1 MMDRAK
7 NNFQVLLIEDNPAD
21 VRLIFELLKVVNG
34 YSFEIHHV
42 DRLDIGLQRLDKVQM
57 DVIVLDLT
65 LPDSEG
71 YVTFTSLYEHAPN
84 IPIVLLTETDDEE
97 LGIQAIRDGAQDYL
111 IKNDLSGELLARA
124 IRYAVGRKLATDALR

>member
-1 MMDRAK
+1 MTFNGSPQKFMMDRAK

-71 YVTFTSLYEHAPN
+71 YVTFTRL
-84 IPIVLLTETDDEE
+84 
-97 LGIQAIRDGAQDYL
+97 IRACSQYPHRVVDGD
-111 IKNDLSGELLARA
+111 R
-124 IRYAVGRKLATDALR
+124 